1 MKRFVSLLCLAALVV
16 AMFAGCGS
24 TAPAASSAPASS
36 SAAASTEAS
45 ATPAPAAAPEEIN
58 VMVWDRGNNK
68 FSDAN
73 MTVADNALTRYIQ
86 EQVLASK
93 NVKVT
98 YVASPRSGSDDKVNA
113 MMAGGNAPDLI
124 LTYSR
129 DVFGNFA
136 TQGGLTDLTSLL
148 QSDGQN
154 ILKYIGKETLDVGV
168 LDGKQFAIMTRRGIQ
183 VARHTGYIRKDWLD
197 KLGLAVP
204 KTNEELIAALYAF
217 KEKDP
222 GGLGDKNIPWG
233 MGGVTDTEMFY
244 LSYVNQYIT
253 KPYEGE
259 NLWTY
264 QEFSSIMNPEAKAG
278 FAAMN
283 KMYNDGIIS
292 KDFAVDTKND
302 KFIAD
307 VSNGYVGFTLMDS
320 FAIPGNGWDAAA
332 KEKAPDAKYVPVKA
346 FTGVNGEFKNPAEPT
361 YGTYI
366 MVPKKSEAKAAAV
379 VRYLDWLAD
388 PVNAQNVRYT
398 PTQTTD
404 ADGLPVGPTEEDNI
418 AKNYPATPDDLNILN
433 KHFAFMDEEA
443 KVIASFA
450 WMKSVAKEDLPD
462 MVRGST
468 TDMIVY
474 PVQQALLPN
483 SSKYGKAVQDAC
495 LQMAYKCIS
504 APADQFEATYASEF
518 QKVMQAGFDKIL
530 AEKQDY
536 YTKNVKK

>member
-1 MKRFVSLLCLAALVV
+1 MKRIVSLLCLAALVLS
-16 AMFAGCGS
+16 MFAGCGS
-24 TAPAASSAPASS
+24 AAPAASTAPASTT
-36 SAAASTEAS
+36 AASAEAS
-45 ATPAPAAAPEEIN
+45 ATPAPAAEPEEIK
-58 VMVWDRGNNK
+58 VMVWDRGNNT
-68 FSDAN
+68 FSDTS
-73 MTVADNALTRYIQ
+73 MTVADNGLTRWIQ
-86 EQVLASK
+86 EQVLAAK

-98 YVASPRSGSDDKVNA
+98 FVASPRSKSDDKVNA

-124 LTYSR
+124 LSYSR

-136 TQGGLTDLTSLL
+136 TQGGLTDLTALL

-168 LDGKQFAIMTRRGIQ
+168 LEGKQFAIMTRRGIQ

-204 KTNEELIAALYAF
+204 KTNEELTAALYAF

-233 MGGVTDTEMFY
+233 MGGVSDTEKFY
-244 LSYVNQYIT
+244 LSYVNQYVT

-264 QEFSSIMNPEAKAG
+264 QENTASLNPQAKAG

-302 KFIAD
+302 KYIAD
-307 VSNGYVGFTLMDS
+307 VSNGYVGFTLDDS
-320 FAIPGNGWDAAA
+320 FGIFGNEWVAAA
-332 KEKAPDAKYVPVKA
+332 QAKIPEAKYVAVKA

-366 MVPKKSEAKAAAV
+366 MVPKKSEAKAQAV
-379 VRYLDWLAD
+379 VKYLDWLAD
-388 PVNAQNVRYT
+388 PANAQNVRYS
-398 PTQTTD
+398 PIQTTGE
-404 ADGLPVGPTEEDNI
+404 DGLPVEPSEDEKKAN
-418 AKNYPATPDDLNILN
+418 NYPATPDDLNILN
-433 KHFAFMDEEA
+433 KHFAFMDDEA
-443 KVIASFA
+443 KVIASYA
-450 WMKSVAKEDLPD
+450 WMKGVTPEDLPD
-462 MVRGST
+462 VVRGST
-468 TDMIVY
+468 TDMVVF
-474 PVQQALLPN
+474 PVQQVLLPN
-483 SSKYGKAVQDAC
+483 SSKYGKAVQDAA
-495 LQMAYKCIS
+495 LQMAYRCIS
-504 APADQFEATYASEF
+504 APADQFDATYESEY

-536 YTKNVKK
+536 YNKNVKK